1 LLFAFKVAVV
11 SSVVALESSHLAQIA
26 KSVQRLTKANNVR
39 IKTVIDPSLIAGFTI
54 RYGNSGSKL
63 IDMSVRK
70 QLDEIASQ
78 FDFSSINLS

>member
-1 LLFAFKVAVV
+1 MAVV
-11 SSVVALESSHLAQIA
+11 SSVVKLEPQHLAQLA
-26 KSVQRLTKANNVR
+26 QTVQRLTDAKNVR

-63 IDMSVRK
+63 IDMSVKK

-78 FDFSSINLS
+78 LDFSSITLS